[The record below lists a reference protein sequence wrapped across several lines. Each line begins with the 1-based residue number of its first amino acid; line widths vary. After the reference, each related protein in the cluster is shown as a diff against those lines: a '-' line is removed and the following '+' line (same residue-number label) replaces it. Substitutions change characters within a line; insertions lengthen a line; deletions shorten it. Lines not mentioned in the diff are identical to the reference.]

1 MIIKQIRRKNKKVG
15 RNARNR
21 KIHEKG
27 FGASQKGL

>member
-21 KIHEKG
+21 KIHGEG
-27 FGASQKGL
+27 FRTSQKGL